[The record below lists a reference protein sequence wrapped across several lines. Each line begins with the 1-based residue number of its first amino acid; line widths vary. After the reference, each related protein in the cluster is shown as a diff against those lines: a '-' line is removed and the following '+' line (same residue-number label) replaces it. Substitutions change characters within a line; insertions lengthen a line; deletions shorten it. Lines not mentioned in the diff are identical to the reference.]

1 MVYKYAKKIGVI
13 FLVVFG
19 LLTAGQ
25 AFSGNKQ
32 IMDRYLNYIE
42 VSDAIEYKNLKIF
55 PIVLKQELSTKS
67 YVTLDQAYKQNCLS
81 IRELKSATVNTI
93 EIQNNGSEPV
103 FIMTGEIIK
112 GAKQDR
118 MVKNDILLEPN
129 GKVVEVPVYCV
140 EHGRWRHVS
149 SEFKSADKVAPSS
162 VRKGAKISC
171 NQSEVWNCVASVQK
185 DCGVASETGTL
196 MDSYEDKNTKQELD
210 LYEQKFERI
219 PDLSDR
225 TIGVIVTTG
234 NKIVC
239 FDLFANNN
247 LFKKLWNKLIKSY
260 ALDGLSGTKS
270 TVRKKEVESFV
281 DQIEGLGKNAV
292 GIGTIGLGQLYELDS
307 DFGKGS
313 ALVDDASVVHMDFFI
328 GEKVVYKTP
337 KSPCGNRM
345 AL

>member
-1 MVYKYAKKIGVI
+1 MVYKYTKKIGVI

-19 LLTAGQ
+19 LLTVGQ

-55 PIVLKQELSTKS
+55 PIILKQELSTKS
-67 YVTLDQAYKQNCLS
+67 YVTLDQACKEKWLT
-81 IRELKSATVNTI
+81 IRELKSATVSMV

-140 EHGRWRHVS
+140 ERGRWRHVS
-149 SEFKSADKVAPSS
+149 YEFKSADKVAPSS

-171 NQSEVWNCVASVQK
+171 NQSEVWSCVASLQN
-185 DCGVASETGTL
+185 DCGVVSETGTL
-196 MDSYEDKNTKQELD
+196 MDSYKDKDTKKELD
-210 LYEQKFERI
+210 LYEQKFERV

-234 NKIVC
+234 SKIVC

-247 LFKKLWNKLIKSY
+247 MFKNLWNKLIKSY
-260 ALDGLSGTKS
+260 ALDGISGARS
-270 TVRKKEVESFV
+270 VVRKK
-281 DQIEGLGKNAV
+281 K
-292 GIGTIGLGQLYELDS
+292 
-307 DFGKGS
+307 
-313 ALVDDASVVHMDFFI
+313 
-328 GEKVVYKTP
+328 
-337 KSPCGNRM
+337 
-345 AL
+345 